1 MKNIFYTQTESNQI
15 ELSINN
21 QIFFLEWDE
30 VTLTTLIFDWSGE
43 YINEVPY
50 QFNPNKG
57 LDEYPNSEII
67 NFILDEIFV

>member
-1 MKNIFYTQTESNQI
+1 MKNIVFTQTETSQI

-21 QIFFLEWDE
+21 QLFFLEWDE
-30 VTLTTLIFDWSGE
+30 CTFTTLIFDWNGD

-57 LDEYPNSEII
+57 LDDYPNSEIVS
-67 NFILDEIFV
+67 FILDEIYV